1 MELEDPSRCLDA
13 AATVLQIPV
22 PDAER
27 RRPGGISITDLRPF
41 LRPPTGEQG
50 EAREWKG
57 VTERM
62 VDEVDESKRENKV
75 FDLRLELSGKYL
87 FGRHGTRAPET

>member
-1 MELEDPSRCLDA
+1 MDA

-22 PDAER
+22 PEAER
-27 RRPGGISITDLRPF
+27 RRPGGIGIVDLQPF
-41 LRPPTGEQG
+41 LRQPTGAQEEVQ
-50 EAREWKG
+50 EWKS

-75 FDLRLELSGKYL
+75 FDLRLELSGKCL
-87 FGRHGTRAPET
+87 FGWHGT